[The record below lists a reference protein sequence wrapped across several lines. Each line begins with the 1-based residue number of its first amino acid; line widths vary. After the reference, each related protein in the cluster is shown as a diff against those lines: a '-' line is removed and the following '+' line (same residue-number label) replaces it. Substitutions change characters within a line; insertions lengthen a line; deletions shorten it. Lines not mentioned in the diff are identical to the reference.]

1 VLSAFCSAKARAAS
15 LLLVSLL
22 VTVMFGIDTVFFKGA
37 KPAFVLTILAE
48 HLLVWLLAAHALG
61 RGWLTRS
68 VSSLGV

>member
-1 VLSAFCSAKARAAS
+1 
-15 LLLVSLL
+15 
-22 VTVMFGIDTVFFKGA
+22 MFGIDTVFFMGA

-61 RGWLTRS
+61 RGWLKRS